1 MLSNIGTLQTI
12 SFSAMPSASAGG
24 RTYIPVDPHQFMYSQ
39 FEYVAGVPAA
49 KGQTGISVDR
59 LKILNTLIDHLVSM
73 KQKNV
78 MPKVE
83 GPGELSNDQIDALIK
98 QYQDQI
104 KTVTAAAADMPYK
117 GASPLRTGIAVD
129 LVA

>member
-1 MLSNIGTLQTI
+1 MLSNLGPLQTV
-12 SFSAMPSASAGG
+12 SYSVMPSAQAGG
-24 RTYIPVDPHQFMYSQ
+24 KTYIPVKPSEFMYSQ
-39 FEYVAGVPAA
+39 FQYVAGIPAA
-49 KGQTGISVDR
+49 QGQEGVAVDK

-83 GPGELSNDQIDALIK
+83 IQGDLSNGQIDALIK

-104 KTVTAAAADMPYK
+104 KTVTAQTENMPYQ
-117 GASPLRTGIAVD
+117 APPLQTGIAVN

>member
-1 MLSNIGTLQTI
+1 MLSNIGSLQTI
-12 SFSAMPSASAGG
+12 SYVAMPSASAGG
-24 RTYIPVDPHQFMYSQ
+24 RTYIPVDPRQFMYTQ
-39 FEYVAGVPAA
+39 FEHVAGVPAA

-78 MPKVE
+78 MPKLE
-83 GPGELSNDQIDALIK
+83 GDTKLSNDQIDTLIK

-104 KTVTAAAADMPYK
+104 RTVTATAENLPYQP
-117 GASPLRTGIAVD
+117 APLQSGIAVN